1 MNKQEILNILY
12 KHNVDIEKVVA
23 IEICT
28 QNGKSWQEN
37 LKNEMY
43 GIWNNEKIKNAFKL
57 GNGTFA
63 DLKNHI
69 ENNKK
74 LAKFIIL

>member
-12 KHNVDIEKVVA
+12 IHNVDIKKVVA

-37 LKNEMY
+37 LKNEFY
-43 GIWNNEKIKNAFKL
+43 SIWNNEKIKNAFKF
-57 GNGTFA
+57 GKGTFA